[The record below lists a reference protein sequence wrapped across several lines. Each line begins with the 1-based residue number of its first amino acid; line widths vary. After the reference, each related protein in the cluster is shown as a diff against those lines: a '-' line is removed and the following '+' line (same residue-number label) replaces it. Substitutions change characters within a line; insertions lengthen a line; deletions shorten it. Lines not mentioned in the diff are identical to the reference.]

1 MEKYYI
7 LKTYDKGQLFD
18 EERYNDY
25 LEASENFNEL
35 VKLNLYGDFT
45 KIELLRVED
54 NGAVEV
60 YLRQCTLSY
69 NNDERY

>member
-7 LKTYDKGQLFD
+7 LRTYEGKYSS
-18 EERYNDY
+18 EERFNDY

-35 VKLNLYGDFT
+35 VKINMYSDFI
-45 KIELLRVED
+45 KIELIRVED

-69 NNDERY
+69 NNEERY

>member
-45 KIELLRVED
+45 KIELIRVED

-69 NNDERY
+69 SNDERY

>member
-1 MEKYYI
+1 MEKYYV
-7 LKTYDKGQLFD
+7 LRTHEGKYSN

-25 LEASENFNEL
+25 LDASENFNEL
-35 VKLNLYGDFT
+35 VRINMYTDFI
-45 KIELLRVED
+45 KIELIRVED
-54 NGAVEV
+54 MGAVEV

>member
-7 LKTYDKGQLFD
+7 LRTYEGKISD

-25 LEASENFNEL
+25 LEASETFNEL
-35 VKLNLYGDFT
+35 VKINMYTDFI
-45 KIELLRVED
+45 KIELIRVED